1 MIDRTDTD
9 PPLTPLTRA
18 LADRYRI
25 ERELGAGGMATV
37 YLAEDLKH
45 QRKVAVKVLREDLT
59 ASLGGGRFLREIK
72 IAAQLQHPNILP
84 LLDSGEADG
93 FLFYVMPYVAGQSL
107 RERLAREGELP
118 VHEAVRLITEVVD
131 ALAHAHEHGVVHRDI
146 KPDNVML
153 SGRHA
158 LVTDFGVAKAISE
171 ATGRNTVTTLGVAVG
186 TPNYMSPE
194 QAAADPNIDHRS
206 DIYAVGVMA
215 YELLTGR
222 PPFTGGTPQQVLAAH
237 ITEAPDPVVK
247 RRPAIPPALDAIILR
262 CLAKRPADRFQS
274 AQDLLAQLEPLATPS
289 GGMTPAATMPM
300 PAAAVQNPPRRVIPR
315 WAVAAL
321 SVVIVGGGGYFAFRQ
336 FAGGRRAA
344 GAQSVAVLPFENV
357 GGDSANMAFTDGI
370 QGEILTDLTRLA
382 SLQVTSRASVQEY
395 RKTTKPVKQVG
406 AELGV
411 RTLLQGQVQR
421 AGNQVHVTVQLV
433 DAPSDRQ
440 IWAESYNREL
450 TAQNIF
456 TIQSD
461 IARNVADA
469 LRASFTATQTAA
481 AEKAPT
487 NNLAALDWYHRGQQ
501 LFEKRSGAI
510 DDTSSVRAFERAVA
524 LDSTFAQAWAG
535 LAVSRS
541 WRVRSGTTT
550 DTVPSRQALDRA
562 IALDPSSSETLIA
575 QAYFE
580 YYARGDYDAA
590 LGHFKAVSAVR
601 PNDVEAIAGVGY
613 IARRRGRWDEALAA
627 EQKVIVLDPRN
638 LGAMADLG
646 FSYVCLREYDRAE
659 EVIRRVLIA
668 DPANEGALSW
678 LFATIV
684 AGRGDTATGR
694 TILNT
699 LPPGVSSRLRNPFD
713 GFLAR
718 LAHHF
723 DASSAATDRDPPV
736 GPSEQ
741 PTNLIQRALN
751 DVAAGM
757 TARARARADSSA
769 RIVRAY
775 LAKTEGGGDIFGNR
789 ALFHTIL
796 GVAEAIMGDASAA
809 IQDGERAVQLNPSS
823 RDATAGPN
831 SIAGLIAIHLLLGRR
846 DDAIRLI
853 TTAAHEPDGTQGIIS
868 ITRGMLRLDP
878 IFDGIRDDPRVRALL
893 QDDAA
898 WTVR

>member
-1 MIDRTDTD
+1 MNSLDG
-9 PPLTPLTRA
+9 LSAA

-45 QRKVAVKVLREDLT
+45 QRKVAVKVLREDLS

-84 LLDSGEADG
+84 LLDSGEAGG

-107 RERLAREGELP
+107 RERIAREGELP

-237 ITEAPDPVVK
+237 ITEAPDSVTK
-247 RRPAIPPALDAIILR
+247 RRPAISPALDAIILR
-262 CLAKRPADRFQS
+262 CLAKHPADRFQS

-289 GGMTPAATMPM
+289 GGMTPSATRPM
-300 PAAAVQNPPRRVIPR
+300 PAATAISTGATWGVIPR
-315 WAVAAL
+315 WAFAAL
-321 SVVIVGGGGYFAFRQ
+321 GVVILGGGGYFAFRRI
-336 FAGGRRAA
+336 ADGRSTA

-370 QGEILTDLTRLA
+370 QGEILTDLTRVA
-382 SLQVTSRASVQEY
+382 ALQVTSRSSVQEY
-395 RKTTKPVKQVG
+395 RKTSKPVKQVG
-406 AELGV
+406 TELGV

-450 TAQNIF
+450 TAQNVF

-461 IARNVADA
+461 IAHNVADA

-487 NNLAALDWYHRGQQ
+487 SNLAALDWYHRGQQ
-501 LFEKRSGAI
+501 LFDDRSGAT
-510 DDTSSVRAFERAVA
+510 DDTSSIRAFERAVA

-535 LAVSRS
+535 LAASRS
-541 WRVRSGTTT
+541 WRVRTGTMT
-550 DTVPSRQALDRA
+550 DTVPARTALDHA
-562 IALDPSSSETLIA
+562 IALDPSSSETMIA

-580 YYARGDYDAA
+580 YYARGAYDAA
-590 LGHFKAVSAVR
+590 LGHFKAVAAVR
-601 PNDVEAIAGVGY
+601 PNDVNAIAGVGY
-613 IARRRGRWDEALAA
+613 ISRRRGRWDDALAA
-627 EQKVIVLDPRN
+627 GQKVIVLDPRN
-638 LGAMADLG
+638 LGAMTDLA
-646 FSYVCLREYDRAE
+646 FTYLCLRRYDRAE
-659 EVIRRVLIA
+659 EIVHRVLIA
-668 DPANEGALSW
+668 DPTNEGALSW
-678 LFATIV
+678 LILSAV
-684 AGRGDTATGR
+684 AGRGDTAAGR
-694 TILNT
+694 MILST
-699 LPPGVSSRLRNPFD
+699 LPPGTSPQVRN
-713 GFLAR
+713 GIEALLAR
-718 LAHHF
+718 LAHHY
-723 DASSAATDRDPPV
+723 DASSAATDRVPPQ
-736 GPSEQ
+736 GPADAPS
-741 PTNLIQRALN
+741 NLISRAMN
-751 DVAAGM
+751 DVAVGM
-757 TARARARADSSA
+757 QARARARADSAA
-769 RIVRAY
+769 RLARTY
-775 LAKTEGGGDIFGNR
+775 LAKNTGGDIFGNR
-789 ALFHTIL
+789 AVFHTAL
-796 GVAEAIMGDASAA
+796 GIAEAIMGDGAAA
-809 IQDGERAVQLNPSS
+809 IRDGERAVELNPSS

-831 SIAGLIAIHLLLGRR
+831 SIAGLIVIHLLLGRR
-846 DDAIRLI
+846 DDAIRL
-853 TTAAHEPDGTQGIIS
+853 TATAAHEAVGSQGVIPITQGVI
-868 ITRGMLRLDP
+868 RLEP
-878 IFDGIRDDPRVRALL
+878 IFDGIRDDPRIRALL
-893 QDDAA
+893 QSDSA
-898 WTVR
+898 WVVR

>member
-1 MIDRTDTD
+1 MIDGTDAR

-45 QRKVAVKVLREDLT
+45 QRKVAVKVLREDLS

-237 ITEAPDPVVK
+237 ITEAPDSVTK
-247 RRPAIPPALDAIILR
+247 RRPAISPALDAIILR

-289 GGMTPAATMPM
+289 GGMTPAATRPM
-300 PAAAVQNPPRRVIPR
+300 PAATVQSDPRRGIPR
-315 WAVAAL
+315 RAFAAL
-321 SVVIVGGGGYFAFRQ
+321 GVVILAGGGYFAFRQ
-336 FAGGRRAA
+336 FAGGRVAT

-395 RKTTKPVKQVG
+395 RKTAKPVKQVG

-450 TAQNIF
+450 TAQNVF

-481 AEKAPT
+481 AEKPPT

-510 DDTSSVRAFERAVA
+510 DDTSSTRAFERAVA

-535 LAVSRS
+535 LAESRS

-550 DTVPSRQALDRA
+550 DTVPARQALDRA

-580 YYARGDYDAA
+580 YYARGDFDAA
-590 LGHFKAVSAVR
+590 IGHFKAVAAVQ

-638 LGAMADLG
+638 LGAMADLA
-646 FSYVCLREYDRAE
+646 FSYVSLRQYDRAE
-659 EVIRRVLIA
+659 EIVRRVLIA

-678 LFATIV
+678 LVSTVV
-684 AGRGDTATGR
+684 AGRGDTAAGR

-699 LPPGVSSRLRNPFD
+699 LPPGISPRLRNAFD

-718 LAHHF
+718 LARHY

-736 GPSEQ
+736 GPSDQ
-741 PTNLIQRALN
+741 PANLMQRALN

-757 TARARARADSSA
+757 PARARARADSSA
-769 RIVRAY
+769 RIARAY

-789 ALFHTIL
+789 AVFHTVL

-809 IQDGERAVQLNPSS
+809 IRDGERAVQLNPSS
-823 RDATAGPN
+823 RDATAGSN
-831 SIAGLIAIHLLLGRR
+831 SIAGLIVIHLLLGRR
-846 DDAIRLI
+846 DDAMRLI
-853 TTAAHEPDGTQGIIS
+853 TEAAHGPDGTQGVVS

-878 IFDGIRDDPRVRALL
+878 IFDGIRDDPRMKALL

-898 WTVR
+898 WVVR

>member
-1 MIDRTDTD
+1 MSER
-9 PPLTPLTRA
+9 LAAA

-107 RERLAREGELP
+107 RERLGREGELP

-186 TPNYMSPE
+186 TPSYMSPE

-237 ITEAPDPVVK
+237 LTEAPDPVVK
-247 RRPAIPPALDAIILR
+247 KRPAIPPTLDAIILR

-289 GGMTPAATMPM
+289 GGMTPAATRPM
-300 PAAAVQNPPRRVIPR
+300 PAATVDAAARRPLPR
-315 WAVAAL
+315 WAIAAVGL
-321 SVVIVGGGGYFAFRQ
+321 VIVAGGGLFAFRR
-336 FAGGRRAA
+336 FADGRSTAN
-344 GAQSVAVLPFENV
+344 AQSVAVLPFENV
-357 GGDSANMAFTDGI
+357 GGDSANVAFTDGI

-382 SLQVTSRASVQEY
+382 ALQVTSRASVLEY
-395 RKTTKPVKQVG
+395 RKTAKPVKQIG

-450 TAQNIF
+450 TAQNVF
-456 TIQSD
+456 TIQGD

-469 LRASFTATQTAA
+469 LRASFTPTQTAA
-481 AEKAPT
+481 AEKPPT
-487 NNLAALDWYHRGQQ
+487 SNLAALDWYHRGQQ
-501 LFEKRSGAI
+501 MFEKRSGAA
-510 DDTSSVRAFERAVA
+510 DDTSSTRAFERAVA

-541 WRVRSGTTT
+541 WQVRTGTTT
-550 DTVPSRQALDRA
+550 DTVPARTALDRA
-562 IALDPSSSETLIA
+562 LALDPSSSETLIA

-590 LGHFKAVSAVR
+590 LGHFKAVAAAR

-646 FSYVCLREYDRAE
+646 FTYICLRQYDRAE
-659 EVIRRVLIA
+659 EIVRRILIA
-668 DPANEGALSW
+668 DPTNEGALSW
-678 LFATIV
+678 LMLSV
-684 AGRGDTATGR
+684 VSGRGDTAAGR
-694 TILNT
+694 TIFNT
-699 LPPGVSSRLRNPFD
+699 LPSGSSPRLRN
-713 GFLAR
+713 GFEVLLGR

-723 DASSAATDRDPPV
+723 DESSAATDRDPPQ
-736 GPSEQ
+736 GPADA
-741 PTNLIQRALN
+741 PANLSQRALN
-751 DVAAGM
+751 DVAAGNP
-757 TARARARADSSA
+757 TRARARADSSA
-769 RIVRAY
+769 RLVRTY
-775 LAKTEGGGDIFGNR
+775 LAKNTGGDIFGNR
-789 ALFHTIL
+789 AIFHTVL
-796 GVAEAIMGDASAA
+796 GIAEAIMGDASAA
-809 IQDGERAVQLNPSS
+809 IRDGERAVELNPSS
-823 RDATAGPN
+823 RDATAGAN
-831 SIAGLIAIHLLLGRR
+831 STSGLIVIHLLLGRR

-853 TTAAHEPDGTQGIIS
+853 ATAAHEPVASQGVVPITQATI
-868 ITRGMLRLDP
+868 RLDP
-878 IFDGIRDDPRVRALL
+878 LFDGIRDDPRMRALL

-898 WTVR
+898 WIVR